1 MQCSQVLRA
10 LPVVVCLAALV
21 VPARALGAQ
30 ARFRVS
36 SKSEWL
42 YQQPEGKRL
51 ARIAKGAEL
60 AGGEARGE
68 WQAVTLDGWI
78 FAPSV
83 GATARAGADLAVTRA
98 PEENL
103 RDAPRGTLVAKLPHG
118 FLLSKVSDDHRWV
131 HVQRAG
137 WMKRA
142 ALEPVAAVVSAR
154 TAVSDTGPGGV
165 SAGNRSRVNPPTP
178 DSALADPARAQPA
191 RRTTL
196 YRAPDGPEAGT
207 LELST
212 PLRVVSRSGDWTR
225 VQLEGW
231 VKTADLATEGPGVLV
246 GITAAELRTDPE
258 RYVGQSLRW
267 TLEYIAIQQADE
279 LRPEIPAGRTY
290 LLTRGPLPERGFVYV
305 VVPETKQSLVAS
317 LTPLSVIQVTARVR
331 AGRSHYLGNPV
342 VDLLSLEVQPAP

>member
-1 MQCSQVLRA
+1 MVRGQAV
-10 LPVVVCLAALV
+10 AAQ
-21 VPARALGAQ
+21 G
-30 ARFRVS
+30 RVRVT
-36 SKSEWL
+36 KESEWL

-51 ARIAKGAEL
+51 AQIASGAEL
-60 AGGEARGE
+60 AGGEARGD

-83 GATARAGADLAVTRA
+83 GATARAGADLAITRA
-98 PEENL
+98 PGENL
-103 RDAPRGTLVAKLPHG
+103 RDAPSGTLVAQLPRG
-118 FLLSKVSDDHRWV
+118 FLLSKVGDDRRWV
-131 HVQRAG
+131 HVQRSG

-142 ALEPVAAVVSAR
+142 ALEPVAEAG
-154 TAVSDTGPGGV
+154 TAP
-165 SAGNRSRVNPPTP
+165 AAAP
-178 DSALADPARAQPA
+178 DSQGRRPSSVPAGGSHAVADPDPSRAQPV

-196 YRAPDGPEAGT
+196 HRAPDGPEAGT
-207 LELST
+207 IGQST

-225 VQLEGW
+225 VQIDGW
-231 VKTADLATEGPGVLV
+231 VKTADLAAEGPGVLV
-246 GITAAELRTDPE
+246 GISAAELRTDPQ

-267 TLEYIAIQQADE
+267 TLQYIAIQQADE

-290 LLTRGPLPERGFVYV
+290 LLTRGPLPDRGFVYV

-342 VDLLSLEVQPAP
+342 VDLLSLEVQPEP

>member
-1 MQCSQVLRA
+1 VSGDA
-10 LPVVVCLAALV
+10 LA
-21 VPARALGAQ
+21 AQ
-30 ARFRVS
+30 ARFRVTS
-36 SKSEWL
+36 ETEWL

-51 ARIAKGAEL
+51 ARIANGAEL
-60 AGGEARGE
+60 AGGEARGD

-98 PEENL
+98 REENL
-103 RDAPRGTLVAKLPHG
+103 RDAPSGTLVAKLPHG

-131 HVQRAG
+131 HVQRIG

-142 ALEPVAAVVSAR
+142 ALEPVAALSAR
-154 TAVSDTGPGGV
+154 TAVSDTGPGGAA
-165 SAGNRSRVNPPTP
+165 SGHRPRVNLPTP
-178 DSALADPARAQPA
+178 DSGPPDLARAQPA

-207 LELST
+207 LGQST
-212 PLRVVSRSGDWTR
+212 PLQVVSRSGDWTR

-231 VKTADLATEGPGVLV
+231 VKTADLATEGPGVLAGV
-246 GITAAELRTDPE
+246 TAAELRTDPQ

-267 TLEYIAIQQADE
+267 TLQYIAIQQADE

-305 VVPETKQSLVAS
+305 VVPETKQLLVAS
-317 LTPLSVIQVTARVR
+317 LTPLSVIQVMARVR
-331 AGRSHYLGNPV
+331 AGRSHYLRNPV
-342 VDLLSLEVQPAP
+342 VDLLSLEVQPEP

>member
-10 LPVVVCLAALV
+10 LPVVVCLAPRV
-21 VPARALGAQ
+21 VPGGALGAQ
-30 ARFRVS
+30 GRFRVTS
-36 SKSEWL
+36 ESEWL

-51 ARIAKGAEL
+51 AQIADGAEL
-60 AGGEARGE
+60 AGGEARGD

-103 RDAPRGTLVAKLPHG
+103 RTAPSGTLVAKLPQG
-118 FLLSKVSDDHRWV
+118 FLLSKVGDDHRWV
-131 HVQRAG
+131 HVQRIG

-142 ALEPVAAVVSAR
+142 ALEPVAAVA
-154 TAVSDTGPGGV
+154 ATGPGTVTPGPRPGV
-165 SAGNRSRVNPPTP
+165 TPPRS
-178 DSALADPARAQPA
+178 DPVAIDTSRAQPA

-196 YRAPDGPEAGT
+196 YRAPEGPEAGT
-207 LELST
+207 VGQST

-231 VKTADLATEGPGVLV
+231 VKTADLATAVPGVLV
-246 GITAAELRTDPE
+246 GVTAAELRADPD

-267 TLEYIAIQQADE
+267 TLQYIAIQQADE
-279 LRPEIPAGRTY
+279 LRPEIPAGRMY

-305 VVPETKQSLVAS
+305 VVPESKQSLVAS
-317 LTPLSVIQVTARVR
+317 LTPLSVIQLTARVR

-342 VDLLSLEVQPAP
+342 VDLLSLEVQPQP

>member
-1 MQCSQVLRA
+1 V
-10 LPVVVCLAALV
+10 PLV
-21 VPARALGAQ
+21 VAGGALAAQ
-30 ARFRVS
+30 ARFRVTS
-36 SKSEWL
+36 EREWL

-51 ARIAKGAEL
+51 AQIASGAEL
-60 AGGEARGE
+60 AGGEARGD

-103 RDAPRGTLVAKLPHG
+103 RAAPSGVLVAKLPHG
-118 FLLSKVSDDHRWV
+118 FLLSKVGDDHRWV
-131 HVQRAG
+131 HVQRVG
-137 WMKRA
+137 WMKRT
-142 ALEPVAAVVSAR
+142 ALEPV
-154 TAVSDTGPGGV
+154 TAVASAWTAGFDTGAGGTSPGRRPGV
-165 SAGNRSRVNPPTP
+165 SPPTP
-178 DSALADPARAQPA
+178 DSSPADPARAQPA

-196 YRAPDGPEAGT
+196 YRVPEGPEAGT
-207 LELST
+207 LGQST
-212 PLRVVSRSGDWTR
+212 PLRVVSRAGDWTR

-246 GITAAELRTDPE
+246 GVTAAELRADPQ

-267 TLEYIAIQQADE
+267 TLQYIAVQQADE
-279 LRPEIPAGRTY
+279 LRPEIPTGGKY

-305 VVPETKQSLVAS
+305 VVPESKQSLVAS

-342 VDLLSLEVQPAP
+342 VDLLALEVQPEP